1 MPKIALVVNE
11 PPPYRIPVFNRI
23 AAQPGV
29 DLLVIFCCRREPN
42 RQWDLPPIAFRHV
55 FLRERIT
62 VVNGRYIHNNPD
74 VLTALSSFAP
84 DVVVGNGFN
93 PTHLY
98 AMAWCA
104 LRQRAYVPMTDGT
117 LRSEQSLSRL
127 HLAIRRIVYR
137 YAPAFIA
144 ASRGGTALY
153 RHYGVPADRCHLSCL
168 CIDNER
174 YRPPQPEPSKAHDF
188 IFCARL
194 EPGKNPAFAIDVAAR
209 CARKLG
215 RRTRLLFVGSGSL
228 ESELRQIADAA
239 HDEVDASFHGF
250 ATQAELP
257 GLYQSA
263 RVFLFPT
270 LADVWG
276 VVANEACAA
285 GLPVI
290 VSPHAGVADELI
302 IDGQNG
308 FVRPLAPDDWAD
320 AATQLLA
327 DDTRRAAQGQR
338 AMLMV
343 APYDF
348 NRAAQGI
355 LDACTA
361 ALAAPHRRPRSGTAV
376 TTVAPVRRTIT
387 PERHPADKRMSPR

>member
-11 PPPYRIPVFNRI
+11 PPPYRIPVFNQL

-42 RQWDLPPIAFRHV
+42 RLWDLPPIAFRHV

-62 VVNGRYIHNNPD
+62 TVGGRYIHNNPD
-74 VLTALSSFAP
+74 VLPALARFAP

-104 LRQRAYVPMTDGT
+104 LFRRAYVPMTDGT
-117 LRSEQSLSRL
+117 LRSEQALSWL
-127 HLAIRRIVYR
+127 HLALRRLVYR
-137 YAPAFIA
+137 RAPAFIA
-144 ASRGGTALY
+144 ASRGGVALY
-153 RHYGVPADRCHLSCL
+153 RHYGVPAERCHLSCL
-168 CIDNER
+168 CIANER
-174 YRPPQPEPSKAHDF
+174 YRPPLPAVPKAHDF

-194 EPGKNPAFAIDVAAR
+194 EPGKNPAFAIEVAER
-209 CARKLG
+209 CAQTLG
-215 RRTRLLFVGSGSL
+215 RRTRLLVVGSGSL
-228 ESELRQIADAA
+228 DGELRRIAASM
-239 HDEVDASFHGF
+239 HDRLDVCFHGF
-250 ATQAELP
+250 ASQAELP
-257 GLYQSA
+257 ALYQSA

-290 VSPHAGVADELI
+290 VSPHAGVADELVV
-302 IDGQNG
+302 DGQNG
-308 FVRPLAPDDWAD
+308 FVRPLD
-320 AATQLLA
+320 AGSWTEVAAQLLSDEA
-327 DDTRRAAQGQR
+327 RCAACGER

-355 LDACTA
+355 LDACAA
-361 ALAAPHRRPRSGTAV
+361 ALAAPKQHAVPRAKALPLHR
-376 TTVAPVRRTIT
+376 TVV